1 MYDRIL
7 LPLDGSELA
16 EAVEPHAMAMAKKFE
31 SEVILL
37 QVVTPV
43 SRRVARMAPGQV
55 TPATTAQIAVEAAHE
70 QVGAEMREATQ
81 YLSSVSRRFE
91 AEGVATRTHVVEGDT
106 AATILEYAK
115 EADVSMICMSTHGR
129 SGIGRTILGSVADEV
144 LRNSHL
150 PVLLIRPQPG

>member
-43 SRRVARMAPGQV
+43 SRRVARMAPGQ
-55 TPATTAQIAVEAAHE
+55 
-70 QVGAEMREATQ
+70 G
-81 YLSSVSRRFE
+81 
-91 AEGVATRTHVVEGDT
+91 HVVRLACGHRWPAIASYRRRT
-106 AATILEYAK
+106 ALAQSAVPK
-115 EADVSMICMSTHGR
+115 G
-129 SGIGRTILGSVADEV
+129 EV
-144 LRNSHL
+144 PQASFH
-150 PVLLIRPQPG
+150 PVLAPLHPEF